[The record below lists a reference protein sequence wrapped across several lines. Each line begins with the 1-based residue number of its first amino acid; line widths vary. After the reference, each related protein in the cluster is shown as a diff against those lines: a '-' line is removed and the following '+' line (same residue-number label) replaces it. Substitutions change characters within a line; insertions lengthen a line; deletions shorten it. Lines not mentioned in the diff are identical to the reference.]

1 MLSHEE
7 GRISEIVERV
17 AETLDDFGP
26 FEANPHLAVAVSGGA
41 DSLALMLLCDA
52 WAQSRGARLTVL
64 TVDHGLRP
72 QSAAEAR
79 GVAQAALALGHPHAT
94 LRVGWALGEADLEA
108 AARTAR
114 YDLMTA
120 WCRQAGVLHLLT
132 GHSRDDQ
139 AETVLMR
146 LLRGSGLD
154 GLAAMAPLR
163 LVDGVRLLRPLLEVG
178 RYDLL
183 RLVLNA
189 GLSPVDDPMNQDGRF
204 QRVSTRRAMA
214 TLDLTADRLAD
225 TASRLRRDR
234 DAIEVA
240 VRHLAVDAL
249 RLSPWGEGGI
259 VRAALA
265 GQPAPIVE
273 RVLARLITAVG
284 GGQYA
289 PRRDRLTRL
298 AEILADPGEAFP
310 GGTLGACRFLPGRGL
325 VTVLREA
332 RWLGP
337 DLHLGAGD
345 QGLWD
350 NRFQVQA
357 GPRPV
362 VVRALGQHQAQGLP
376 RLSPPRRAVMPA
388 IFDERGLIAVPAL
401 DFGDPT
407 AAVVRYRAA
416 QVISA

>member
-1 MLSHEE
+1 MSDEDLHL
-7 GRISEIVERV
+7 REIFERV
-17 AETLDDFGP
+17 AETLDGFGP
-26 FEANPHLAVAVSGGA
+26 FEASPHLAVAVSGGA
-41 DSLALMLLCDA
+41 DSLGLMLLCDA

-72 QSAAEAR
+72 EAAAEA
-79 GVAQAALALGHPHAT
+79 GYVAQAALALGHAHVT
-94 LRVGWALGEADLEA
+94 LRVGWALGDADLEA
-108 AARTAR
+108 AARAAR
-114 YDLMTA
+114 YELLTA

-139 AETVLMR
+139 AETVLLR

-163 LVDGVRLLRPLLEVG
+163 LVDGVRLLRPVLEIA
-178 RYDLL
+178 REDLL
-183 RLVLNA
+183 RLVLDA
-189 GLSPVDDPMNQDGRF
+189 GLAPVADPMNQDDRF

-214 TLDLTADRLAD
+214 TLELTAGRLAD

-234 DAIEVA
+234 EAVAVA

-249 RLSPWGEGGI
+249 RLSPWGEGTI

-289 PRRDRLTRL
+289 PRRDRLARL
-298 AEILADPGEAFP
+298 AEILADTGEAFP
-310 GGTLGACRFLPGRGL
+310 GGTLGACRFLAGRER

-337 DLHLGAGD
+337 DLPLGAGEL
-345 QGLWD
+345 GLWD
-350 NRFQVQA
+350 GRFEVQA

-362 VVRALGQHQAQGLP
+362 TVRALGAHQAQGMP

-388 IFDERGLIAVPAL
+388 IFDAAGLIAVPAL

-407 AAVVRYRAA
+407 AANVRYRAA